1 MTISKAG
8 LMSGLLLVGMLACSS
23 GGAPT
28 TRGRDGGQA
37 GAAVTASGGNGGSG
51 ATVSGGGA
59 GATVSRGDVGAGG
72 TASPGGVGS
81 GGTAS
86 RGSAAGAGGTAPAD
100 AGAAG
105 GGGDASRVPADAAE
119 PTLTLKELQD
129 RYVSLKYGMFLHF
142 NMSTFARQPNVGV
155 VEEHEL
161 GGEDEKLFNPTALDT
176 GQWAD
181 AAVAAGMK
189 YMVLTTKHHGGF
201 ALWDTKVSTHDVAMS
216 NWKGG
221 KGDVL
226 REFVDAARARGLRVG
241 FYFSIWDETNN
252 ATTQFIKNQL
262 EELLTGYG
270 PIDVLWFDGW
280 GWKVGYTAVP
290 YQEIH
295 DFIKTL
301 QPNCLVLENN
311 HKKALQQTE
320 LVGYE
325 QNDDGVPTNNTLP
338 AEVAGNIRADGVW
351 FYHPTGNCTL
361 KTVDVLAGE
370 LKASN
375 DGHAN
380 FLLDVTPDD
389 RGLIPQCQVDQ
400 LKAVAARAKM

>member
-1 MTISKAG
+1 MWKSGVA
-8 LMSGLLLVGMLACSS
+8 SGLLLVGMLGCSS
-23 GGAPT
+23 ARAPAMNP
-28 TRGRDGGQA
+28 RDGDLP
-37 GAAVTASGGNGGSG
+37 GAAGRPDASASG
-51 ATVSGGGA
+51 
-59 GATVSRGDVGAGG
+59 
-72 TASPGGVGS
+72 GGVGS
-81 GGTAS
+81 GGSAS
-86 RGSAAGAGGTAPAD
+86 GGAAGAAGGEAPAD
-100 AGAAG
+100 AGAADG
-105 GGGDASRVPADAAE
+105 SRVPADAAE

-129 RYVSLKYGMFLHF
+129 RYLSFKYGMFLHF

-161 GGEDEKLFNPTALDT
+161 GGEDEKLFNPTALDA

-189 YMVLTTKHHGGF
+189 YMVLTAKHHGGF
-201 ALWDTKVSTHDVAMS
+201 ALWDTMVSTHDVGS
-216 NWKGG
+216 SSWKGG

-226 REFVDAARARGLRVG
+226 REFVDAARGRGLRVG
-241 FYFSIWDETNN
+241 FYFSIWDESNN
-252 ATTQFIKNQL
+252 ATTQFIKDQL
-262 EELLTGYG
+262 KELLTSYG

-280 GWKVGYTAVP
+280 GWKIGYTAVP

-295 DFIKTL
+295 DFIKSL

-311 HKKALQQTE
+311 HKRALQQTE

-325 QNDDGVPTNNTLP
+325 QNDDGLPTNNTLP

-351 FYHPTGNCTL
+351 FYHPAGNCTL
-361 KTVDVLAGE
+361 KTVDDLAGE

-375 DGHAN
+375 VAHAN

-400 LKAVAARAKM
+400 LKAVAMRATR